1 MYSLFAYAGPVIGV
15 IAWNAIGSLIGIV
28 CVYAFLNRKKLKK
41 YRFLN
46 FITKPFHSLIVKI
59 ATKTINEKKLKK

>member
-15 IAWNAIGSLIGIV
+15 IAWNAIGSLIAMV

-46 FITKPFHSLIVKI
+46 FITKPFHGLIEKI
-59 ATKTINEKKLKK
+59 ARKTINEKKLKK